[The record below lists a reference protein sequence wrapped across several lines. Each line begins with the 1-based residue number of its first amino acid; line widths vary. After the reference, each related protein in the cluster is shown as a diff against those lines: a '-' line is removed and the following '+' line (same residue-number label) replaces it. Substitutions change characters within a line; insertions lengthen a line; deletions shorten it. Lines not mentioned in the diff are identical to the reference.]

1 VTTDVYFDYKAA
13 NQVQKKGGYGDG
25 KLLHGKKLTG
35 SASSK
40 MLA

>member
-25 KLLHGKKLTG
+25 ELLHSKKLKG